1 MRGQKDM
8 TQLPKP
14 AKAVCMWELCQLQNH
29 TKEEIL
35 PKNIQHQSKYMVNN
49 SQASLTVRFTVKS
62 GDPPGAGKIWE
73 NRFCPKKK
81 WTNRIKKTAKSRRTH
96 AKEPWELVRL
106 CFRSLFWTNESP
118 CDLSYAI
125 IQLKLSVLSSL
136 TGRPAWTRSWW
147 STISFVQEGRGGYA
161 GQMWMWRGGR
171 RIRCVE

>member
-1 MRGQKDM
+1 M
-8 TQLPKP
+8 
-14 AKAVCMWELCQLQNH
+14 
-29 TKEEIL
+29 
-35 PKNIQHQSKYMVNN
+35 
-49 SQASLTVRFTVKS
+49 TVRFTVKS

-125 IQLKLSVLSSL
+125 IQLKLSVLSLVQTTVGFGNLVSL
-136 TGRPAWTRSWW
+136 
-147 STISFVQEGRGGYA
+147 STKKSKLINDLQKSDCYGLNGEQKKF
-161 GQMWMWRGGR
+161 
-171 RIRCVE
+171 